1 MNKTR
6 VRAAALT
13 LTALTALSGAG
24 ILVSTTTT
32 DPRENGNGVTSPPRT
47 VVMAEPPEEP
57 CPYPYPMAICAPIPP
72 APWESVPEGAPN
84 TEVAEAYAAAWN
96 EIGVGR

>member
-1 MNKTR
+1 MNKTTY
-6 VRAAALT
+6 AAATLLT
-13 LTALTALSGAG
+13 LTALSGVG
-24 ILVSTTTT
+24 ILVHGSTPDTQQ
-32 DPRENGNGVTSPPRT
+32 DGDVTPRT
-47 VVMAEPPEEP
+47 VVMAAPPEEP

-72 APWESVPEGAPN
+72 APLSGWVPEGAPN